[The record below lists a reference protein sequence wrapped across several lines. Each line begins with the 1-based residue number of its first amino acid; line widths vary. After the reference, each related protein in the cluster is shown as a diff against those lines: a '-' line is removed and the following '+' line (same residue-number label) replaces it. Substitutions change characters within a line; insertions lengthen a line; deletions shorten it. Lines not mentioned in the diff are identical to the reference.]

1 MRGAAEGAAQPV
13 PCPMRLCHCATVSL
27 CHCVTVSLYSRGHI
41 PSILRRRALPRTVP
55 LRLCAVLR
63 MCSKRKVN
71 LRGCTLKR
79 TRRRRARS
87 AARLPRGGGGA
98 HPLPDPARAHG
109 GSAPAGRHLA
119 GGGRPAGGGGPGEV
133 RAPLPSA
140 RLAHIKMT
148 NNNKI

>member
-63 MCSKRKVN
+63 MCSKRKDGGPAQ
-71 LRGCTLKR
+71 LRAFR
-79 TRRRRARS
+79 E
-87 AARLPRGGGGA
+87 
-98 HPLPDPARAHG
+98 
-109 GSAPAGRHLA
+109 A
-119 GGGRPAGGGGPGEV
+119 GGGRILCRILLGPMGAPRQPAATWQEEAALLEAED
-133 RAPLPSA
+133 RERCARRSLPHA
-140 RLAHIKMT
+140 WHISK
-148 NNNKI
+148 